1 MTTSNPPSTTNHF
14 VDDKTPLCIPFI
26 LSRLADFDREQQ
38 QQQQQQQQAHNDT
51 STPPPRPFILG
62 LNGVQGVGKTTLVR
76 SLAFALQDQHGLPTL
91 ALSIDDFY
99 LTRADQL
106 ALAAAHPDNPL
117 IQHRGEPGTHDLTLL
132 DNFLTSLLAGKHPT
146 PIPRYDK
153 SAHAGQGDRF
163 PPSAWASTD
172 PASPPRVV
180 ILEGWCVGFRALPD
194 RELEARWNRSRTLP
208 SDDRSNNH
216 ISRHELAH
224 VRFINDQLSRYEM
237 VLNARLDAFIH
248 LDAQDIHW
256 AYAWRAEQ
264 EEELRRR
271 LAATTA
277 TTAAEGNNGQK
288 GGGAMTEEQV
298 VRFVDGYMPAYELY
312 ADGVREGVFLP
323 ERRGRQLRI
332 VAGRDRRVVESMV
345 I

>member
-14 VDDKTPLCIPFI
+14 VDDKTPLCVPFI
-26 LSRLADFDREQQ
+26 LSRLADFDQEQQ
-38 QQQQQQQQAHNDT
+38 QQQQARNDT
-51 STPPPRPFILG
+51 STPPRPFILG

-76 SLAFALQDQHGLPTL
+76 SLASALQSQHGLSTL

-99 LTRADQL
+99 LTRADQR
-106 ALAAAHPDNPL
+106 ALAAAQPDNPL

-132 DNFLTSLLAGKHPT
+132 NNFFTSLLAGTHPI

-194 RELEARWNRSRTLP
+194 HELEARWKRSRTLP
-208 SDDRSNNH
+208 PDERCNNH

-224 VRFINDQLSRYEM
+224 LRFINDQLSQYEA

-248 LDAQDIHW
+248 LDAQNIHW

-271 LAATTA
+271 LAA
-277 TTAAEGNNGQK
+277 EGRDSQK

-298 VRFVDGYMPAYELY
+298 IRFVDGYMPAYELY

-323 ERRGRQLRI
+323 ERKGRQLRI